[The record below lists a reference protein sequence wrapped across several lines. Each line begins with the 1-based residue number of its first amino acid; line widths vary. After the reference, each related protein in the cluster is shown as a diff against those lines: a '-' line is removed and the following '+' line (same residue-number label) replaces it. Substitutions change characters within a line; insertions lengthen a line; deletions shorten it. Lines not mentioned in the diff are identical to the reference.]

1 MLERLIEFSLKNR
14 FLVIVGVLL
23 MAGAG
28 VRSALLLPI
37 DAVPDL
43 TNTQVTVI
51 TSAGSLPPVEVE
63 RQVTYPIEWAMG
75 GLPDVEEVRSVS
87 KFGLSVITIVFDEG
101 TDVYFANQQVNQRL
115 SAAAASLPAG
125 YGPPELGPMT
135 TALGEILQFEV
146 RSNSRSPMELRTLLD
161 WEIAPKLRQV
171 DGVTEINVMGGYYKT
186 FEIRP
191 DPNDLMAQGLTLE
204 ELYDRIEAANASA
217 GGGYVIH
224 HDEQRFIR
232 GQALL
237 SGVDDLRN
245 IVLRR
250 SENGSP
256 LLVSDV
262 ADVSIEAMPR
272 QGAVSRDG
280 RGEAVTGM
288 VMMRIGEN
296 SRDVVGRVKER
307 IDQVRPTLPRGVSLE
322 VIYDREALINR
333 TLGTVT
339 NNLLEGGALVAIVL
353 LLTLG
358 SLRAGIIV
366 ALAIPLSMLFAT
378 NMMWALGISASL
390 MSLGAIDFGLIVDSS
405 VIMVENCVRRLSQ
418 QPSAGVVDLVKDPA
432 AEGSLTRS
440 TTQSRLTIIRDA
452 CMEVRGPTMF
462 GELIIA
468 VVYVPVLMLEGTEGK
483 MFRPMALTVLF
494 ALLGSFIL
502 SMTLMPALSSLALPK
517 KPREHDL
524 WPIRMLKKIYLP
536 TVNVAV
542 GSPILTATLA
552 VCIFAV
558 SIPVAMNLGAEFMP
572 RLNEGDLLVEA
583 VRLPSASLEGAETMA
598 RQVESE
604 LLKLPEIKTVFTKTG
619 RPEIAN
625 DVMGVHQSDVWVMLH
640 PPSTWPTAKTREQLI
655 EEMETVLTRRVA
667 GVAFGFTQPIEMR
680 VDELVA
686 GVKADVAILVYGDD
700 LETLASKAKQIE
712 RTLRGVPGSADV
724 KADIQSTLETL
735 TIEPDRDALA
745 RYGIDAGQV
754 MGVVEAIGGRP
765 VGEVLDGRARFPIR
779 VRLPQSWRDD
789 VEMLK
794 QLPVSSAGGKPVPMD
809 ELATIR
815 LEQTPPTVEHED
827 GRRRTFVS
835 ANVRGRDVA
844 SFVAEAKTAVARE
857 VSLPAGYELRWGGDF
872 ENLQSASRRLAI
884 ITPIVLVAIFMLLFT
899 SFGSARLATLIF
911 TCVPIAASGGVF
923 ALAFREMPFS
933 IAAGVGFI
941 ALFGVAVLNG
951 LVWVADAEN
960 HRKSGKS
967 PRESATRAAND
978 RLRPVLMTAMV
989 ASLGFLPM
997 ALSTSDGAE
1006 LQRPLATVVIGGL
1019 ITSTLLTCV
1028 VIPAI
1033 YPWFAERISADKQK
1047 PES

>member
-1 MLERLIEFSLKNR
+1 MLKRLIEFSLTNR
-14 FLVIVGVLL
+14 FLVIVAVLL
-23 MAGAG
+23 MAAVG

-43 TNTQVTVI
+43 TNTQVTII
-51 TSAGSLPPVEVE
+51 TPAGSLPPVEVE
-63 RQVTYPIEWAMG
+63 RQVTYPIEWSMG

-87 KFGLSVITIVFDEG
+87 KFGLSVITIVFDES
-101 TDVYFANQQVNQRL
+101 TDVYFANQQVNARL
-115 SAAAASLPAG
+115 SSAASNLPTG
-125 YGPPELGPMT
+125 FGPPELGPMT

-146 RSNSRSPMELRTLLD
+146 RCDSRSPMELRTLLD

-171 DGVTEINVMGGYYKT
+171 DGVTEINVMGGFYKT
-186 FEIRP
+186 FEVKPNP
-191 DPNDLMAQGLTLE
+191 DALMQQGLTLE
-204 ELYDRIEAANASA
+204 DIYTRVEQANASA

-224 HDEQRFIR
+224 HEEQRFIR

-237 SGVDDLRN
+237 TGIEDLQN

-250 SENGSP
+250 SENGSA
-256 LLVSDV
+256 LLLSDV
-262 ADVSIEAMPR
+262 ANVSIEPMPR

-296 SRDVVGRVKER
+296 SREVVARVKER
-307 IDQVRPTLPRGVSLE
+307 ISEIRPTLPRGVSLE
-322 VIYDREALINR
+322 IIYDRESLINR
-333 TLGTVT
+333 TLGTVM

-378 NMMWALGISASL
+378 NMMLTLGISASL

-418 QPSAGVVDLVKDPA
+418 FTG
-432 AEGSLTRS
+432 GRS
-440 TTQSRLTIIRDA
+440 RFAVIRDA

-468 VVYVPVLMLEGTEGK
+468 VVYIPVLLLEGTEGK
-483 MFRPMALTVLF
+483 MFRPMALTVLL

-502 SMTLMPALSSLALPK
+502 SMTLMPALSSLFLPK
-517 KPREHDL
+517 QTREHDL
-524 WPIRMLKKIYLP
+524 WPLRMLKRVYLP
-536 TVNVAV
+536 
-542 GSPILTATLA
+542 
-552 VCIFAV
+552 AV
-558 SIPVAMNLGAEFMP
+558 SRAIAAPVVTAVLAACVFAISVPVALNLGAEFMP

-583 VRLPSASLEGAETMA
+583 VRLPSASLEGAEKMA
-598 RQVESE
+598 EQVESQ

-640 PPSTWPTAKTREQLI
+640 PPSTWPTAKSRDELI
-655 EEMETVLTRRVA
+655 AEMESVLTENIP

-686 GVKADVAILVYGDD
+686 GVKADVAVLVYGDD
-700 LETLASKAKQIE
+700 LDTLATKAKQIE
-712 RTLRGVPGSADV
+712 RTLRSVPGSADV

-735 TIEPDRDALA
+735 TIRPDREALA
-745 RYGIDAGQV
+745 RYGIDAAQV
-754 MGVVEAIGGRP
+754 MGVVESIGGRP
-765 VGEVLDGRARFPIR
+765 VGEIFEGRARFPIQ
-779 VRLPQSWRDD
+779 VRLPVDWRDD
-789 VEMLK
+789 VEKLQ
-794 QLPVSSAGGKPVPMD
+794 QLPIAIAGGKSVPLY
-809 ELATIR
+809 ELATIV
-815 LEQTPPTVEHED
+815 LEQTPPTVEHEN

-844 SFVAEAKTAVARE
+844 TFVAEAKAAVADE
-857 VSLPAGYELRWGGDF
+857 VNLPAGYELRWGGDF

-884 ITPIVLVAIFMLLFT
+884 ITPIVLILIFLLLFT
-899 SFGSARLATLIF
+899 SFNSARLALLIF

-923 ALAFREMPFS
+923 ALAVREMPFS

-960 HRKSGKS
+960 HRKSGES
-967 PRESATRAAND
+967 PRDAARSAAD
-978 RLRPVLMTAMV
+978 ERLRPVLMTAMV

-1019 ITSTLLTCV
+1019 ITSTLLTCI
-1028 VIPAI
+1028 VIPTI
-1033 YPWFAERISADKQK
+1033 YPWFTKQAISDNAK
-1047 PES
+1047 

>member
-1 MLERLIEFSLKNR
+1 MLEKLIEFSLKNR
-14 FLVIVGVLL
+14 FLVIIAVLA
-23 MAGAG
+23 MAAAGA
-28 VRSALLLPI
+28 RSALMLPI

-51 TSAGSLPPVEVE
+51 TPAGSLPPVGVE
-63 RQVTYPIEWAMG
+63 RLVTYPIEWAMG
-75 GLPDVEEVRSVS
+75 GLPDVEEIRSVS
-87 KFGLSVITIVFDEG
+87 KFGLSVITIVFNEG
-101 TDVYFANQQVNQRL
+101 TDVYFANHQVNQRL
-115 SAAAASLPAG
+115 SSAAASIPDG

-146 RSNSRSPMELRTLLD
+146 RSDLRSPLELRTLLD

-171 DGVTEINVMGGYYKT
+171 DGVTEINVMGGFYQT
-186 FEIRP
+186 FEVRP
-191 DPNDLMAQGLTLE
+191 DPDSLMAQGLTFA
-204 ELYDRIEAANASA
+204 ELYERIENANASA
-217 GGGYVIH
+217 GGGYVVH

-232 GQALL
+232 GEALL
-237 SGVDDLRN
+237 SGVDDIGD

-256 LLVSDV
+256 LLVSDI

-296 SRDVVGRVKER
+296 SRDVVGKAKKR
-307 IDQVRPTLPRGVSLE
+307 IDEIRATLPSDVTLE
-322 VIYDREALINR
+322 IIYDRESLINR
-333 TLGTVT
+333 TLQTVMK
-339 NNLLEGGALVAIVL
+339 NLLEGGVLVAIVL

-405 VIMVENCVRRLSQ
+405 VIMVENCVRRLSNSV
-418 QPSAGVVDLVKDPA
+418 PGKA
-432 AEGSLTRS
+432 
-440 TTQSRLTIIRDA
+440 RLKIIRDA
-452 CMEVRGPTMF
+452 CVEVRGPTMF

-468 VVYVPVLMLEGTEGK
+468 IVYVPVLLLEGTEGK
-483 MFRPMALTVLF
+483 MFRPMALTVLC
-494 ALLGSFIL
+494 ALFGSFLL

-517 KPREHDL
+517 QTHEKDL
-524 WPIRMLKKIYLP
+524 WLIRMLKKIYLP
-536 TVNVAV
+536 TVGAAIASPLVTTIVAF
-542 GSPILTATLA
+542 G
-552 VCIFAV
+552 IFAV
-558 SIPVAMNLGAEFMP
+558 SIPVALNLGAEFMP

-583 VRLPSASLEGAETMA
+583 VRLPSASLEGAEQMA
-598 RQVESE
+598 QQIESH
-604 LLKLPEIKTVFTKTG
+604 LLALPEVATVFTKTG

-640 PPSTWPTAKTREQLI
+640 PPDRWPTPKTREELI
-655 EEMETVLTRRVA
+655 GEMEIVLNENVP

-686 GVKADVAILVYGDD
+686 GVKADVAILIYGDD
-700 LETLASKAKQIE
+700 LDTLAAKAKQIE
-712 RTLRGVPGSADV
+712 RTLKSVPGAADV

-735 TIEPDRDALA
+735 TIEPDRSALA
-745 RYGIDAGQV
+745 RYGIEAKQV
-754 MGVVEAIGGRP
+754 MDVVAAIGGRP

-779 VRLPQSWRDD
+779 VRLPALWRDHVD
-789 VEMLK
+789 KLN
-794 QLPVSSAGGKPVPMD
+794 QLPVSLAGGKPVPLY

-844 SFVAEAKTAVARE
+844 SFVADAMSAVE
-857 VSLPAGYELRWGGDF
+857 SDVKLPVGYELHWGGDF
-872 ENLQSASRRLAI
+872 ENLQSAGRRLAI
-884 ITPIVLVAIFMLLFT
+884 ITPMVLIIIFMLLFT
-899 SFGSARLATLIF
+899 SFGSLRLATLIF
-911 TCVPIAASGGVF
+911 TCVPIAASGGIF
-923 ALAFREMPFS
+923 ALALRQMPFS

-941 ALFGVAVLNG
+941 ALLGVAVLNG

-960 HRKSGKS
+960 HRKAGRN
-967 PRESATRAAND
+967 PRESAKSAAND

-1019 ITSTLLTCV
+1019 VTSTLLTCI

-1033 YPWFAERISADKQK
+1033 YPWFAQRSASPSDSD
-1047 PES
+1047 PTVATLPTGE